1 MEIVSAATPSRA
13 DRLSKVV
20 IALEEEFADILEDLC
35 DEINAEL
42 EEGQEDG
49 TIMPDS
55 PAEREL
61 EETLAEIEEGKSAM
75 YDAWEFLYNINM
87 TYDLDKPGKVLTER
101 AEDN

>member
-1 MEIVSAATPSRA
+1 MKDIILTLLFTAVLGAGLGSCA
-13 DRLSKVV
+13 
-20 IALEEEFADILEDLC
+20 ALEGFFGEGTVFTTADQ
-35 DEINAEL
+35 L

-101 AEDN
+101 AEDS

>member
-20 IALEEEFADILEDLC
+20 IALEEEFADILEEIC
-35 DEINAEL
+35 YEINAEL